1 MRGWT
6 YDDQLALMGLRG
18 RTAQLKARAKYREH
32 RVEARLKAEA
42 ATEAHMRRLQP

>member
-1 MRGWT
+1 MRRWT
-6 YDDQLALMGLRG
+6 YEDQLALLGLRG
-18 RTAQLKARAKYREH
+18 RYAQYKARVKYREH